1 MKWIVLNLIFLVSC
15 SNVDNSTDTKNNTQ
29 HSESIIPNEIR
40 YIDIYC
46 TFFNENKIYF
56 SSHVFLSDIL
66 TEEMLLA
73 RTENKYHLDLL
84 QKAFQ
89 RELEFDSKL
98 NFEIDHRL
106 VFKFVD
112 KSNKETLFSM
122 IGRNKIA
129 HLANGD
135 IYKVTPQFLIEIER
149 ILSIDIEC

>member
-89 RELEFDSKL
+89 RDLEFDSKL